1 MNVWMTEND
10 FKIKV
15 LSLARN
21 VYPLARRM
29 LGSDEQAHDAIQQS
43 MMKLWEGRKQL
54 DQCNNLNA
62 FIFRVVRNVC
72 LDELKKKKP
81 VYVEE
86 PGLLPH
92 QSSGNEKSHEHQEMV
107 AIVQQIIDSLTE
119 KQREVIQL
127 RDIDGLEFE
136 EIAEITAMDIAYI
149 RVLLSRARKTVKEKL
164 EKIYAYEAIRKE

>member
-1 MNVWMTEND
+1 MTESD

-15 LSLARN
+15 LSLSPN

-29 LGSDEQAHDAIQQS
+29 LGSDDTAHDAIQQS
-43 MMKLWEGRKQL
+43 MMKLWETRKQL
-54 DQCNNLNA
+54 DHCVNLKA
-62 FIFRVVRNVC
+62 FVFRVVRNVC

-81 VYVEE
+81 LYVDE
-86 PGLLPH
+86 PALLN
-92 QSSGNEKSHEHQEMV
+92 NESFGTELLHDHKEMV
-107 AIVQQIIDSLTE
+107 GIVHQVVNSLTE
-119 KQREVIQL
+119 NQRDVIQM

-164 EKIYAYEAIRKE
+164 DKIYAYEAVRKE